1 MADFRLMSH
10 NASKNG
16 GKQQWSTK
24 TFHDSNHGIRSL
36 LKSFWCW
43 CCRIH
48 PCSDPPQKWL
58 QIAEHLSTLPN
69 TENELDHI
77 LIVGQTGA
85 GKSSFIADYLREII
99 QMGQKTI
106 FIFTASTKPEPYDK
120 LNPYNKVVKN
130 LQSKILEEGRK
141 FNINVLSSS
150 HLDLATKEL
159 VISQYKTAE
168 SHGTR
173 EIKISDE
180 LAQILTDFKNELNFS
195 FLVCSNRS

>member
-1 MADFRLMSH
+1 
-10 NASKNG
+10 
-16 GKQQWSTK
+16 
-24 TFHDSNHGIRSL
+24 
-36 LKSFWCW
+36 
-43 CCRIH
+43 
-48 PCSDPPQKWL
+48 
-58 QIAEHLSTLPN
+58 LPN

-130 LQSKILEEGRK
+130 LQSKLLEEGRK

-150 HLDLATKEL
+150 HLDLATKKL